1 MTEKLNF
8 IMIETPMRGEL
19 LKDISFEDAHQK
31 INEDLKRMYD
41 SNFYESINIHYG
53 VISTQTENV
62 YK

>member
-1 MTEKLNF
+1 
-8 IMIETPMRGEL
+8 MIETPMRGEL

>member
-31 INEDLKRMYD
+31 VNEDWKECMIL
-41 SNFYESINIHYG
+41 
-53 VISTQTENV
+53 ISMN
-62 YK
+62 KLIFIMG